1 MNDDKT
7 AAPDTAAAPVPPPG
21 GQPAAPAV
29 DKDIAD
35 KKPEEL
41 TPEDLRIL
49 ADTMPGDGP
58 GDD

>member
-1 MNDDKT
+1 MNDDKA
-7 AAPDTAAAPVPPPG
+7 AAPDEAKAPVPP
-21 GQPAAPAV
+21 AAPPV
-29 DKDIAD
+29 EKDIAD